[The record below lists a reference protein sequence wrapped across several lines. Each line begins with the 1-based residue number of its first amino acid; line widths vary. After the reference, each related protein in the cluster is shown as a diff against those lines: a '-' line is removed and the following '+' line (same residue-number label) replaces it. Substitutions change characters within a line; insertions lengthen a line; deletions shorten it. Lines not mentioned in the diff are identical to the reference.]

1 MINEYKGIIVGTNPL
16 AVFIGQL
23 PVSVEYYIEE
33 RLGYEFQATILR
45 DPFFKPASDV
55 KVNKVYDRGFNLSV
69 RQKFY
74 HPEGSFGMF
83 YFGHE
88 VRSYNFV

>member
-1 MINEYKGIIVGTNPL
+1 M
-16 AVFIGQL
+16 FIGQL

-33 RLGYEFQATILR
+33 RLGYELQVSILR
-45 DPFFKPASDV
+45 DPFFTSASKV
-55 KVNKVYDRGFNLSV
+55 EVNKVCTAEVGMWHLS
-69 RQKFY
+69 KNIY

-88 VRSYNFV
+88 VQIDQSAKHFRQRN